1 MSREA
6 STLKRG
12 RPLDDRSK
20 TKGNSVRDTAG
31 GTTGPYLRPEISK
44 RGFEYPREYV
54 CVYAYEGEASPSLFV
69 GRVRVISK
77 GSARGRGSNWS
88 RIRSKP
94 NFSTRARGPS
104 TVPVSGS
111 Q

>member
-6 STLKRG
+6 FKGVDSSTIAWRRKE
-12 RPLDDRSK
+12 
-20 TKGNSVRDTAG
+20 TAHGTRG
-31 GTTGPYLRPEISK
+31 GTTGPYLRLEISK
-44 RGFEYPREYV
+44 RGIFVHPRECV
-54 CVYAYEGEASPSLFV
+54 CVYEGEASPSLFV
-69 GRVRVISK
+69 GRVRVVSK